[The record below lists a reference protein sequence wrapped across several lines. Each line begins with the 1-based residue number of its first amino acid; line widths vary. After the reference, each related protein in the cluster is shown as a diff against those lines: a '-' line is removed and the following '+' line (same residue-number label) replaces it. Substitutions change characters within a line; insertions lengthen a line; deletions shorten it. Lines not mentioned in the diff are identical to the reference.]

1 MKYREKL
8 GYIVSGGIVSFA
20 LIISSCAEKDKIVG
34 SWIRSDVMGISIV
47 FDNDGQYV
55 RRNLNHIQNGTYH
68 LEGNRLHM
76 TQETK
81 GKPDK
86 TKTCVVSVIE
96 DVLILEYPS
105 GGKVAYER
113 SLP

>member
-47 FDNDGQYV
+47 FDNDGQ
-55 RRNLNHIQNGTYH
+55 
-68 LEGNRLHM
+68 
-76 TQETK
+76 
-81 GKPDK
+81 
-86 TKTCVVSVIE
+86 
-96 DVLILEYPS
+96 
-105 GGKVAYER
+105 
-113 SLP
+113 